1 MSRKGKINVAVGLSI
16 LIIATF
22 LLVFQGSAVNSNGL
36 NFSVSPDTVYFNW
49 TFGPINITSLVNN
62 SFFVVQNQNTSI
74 GSQYFDQTKYS
85 PGDYPGYDGP
95 NSSLCFNGTTNK
107 MSIVVQNSTGS
118 YTNTTSVLNQT
129 NSTFM
134 NISAFQLCPPGFYN
148 GTFNVALGGGTDLA
162 TLTAR
167 VNIPISS
174 SNTFSEPSSNAS
186 VKGTLPANST
196 SIHKYYFNTSLAQN
210 LTGVT
215 INLTSD
221 ATTPMDLDLYLFNS
235 SGSLLARSVENG
247 SAKEEINANLPSAP
261 DIWSFWIVGN
271 VSTAQNYVAGMYF
284 NTLNVSNANNP
295 NQKIS
300 SINFGTLDAIN
311 NQSSQTNITLTNV
324 DSNNFWNG
332 VLQKSEIYRADA
344 WANRSS
350 AGDYYFMVP
359 AFATKVKVMVDWTG
373 GTRWTISL
381 NDSNANF
388 LGNSSGKFQT
398 GNLTGTIEE
407 ENVLYAGAI
416 SASND
421 GLWKI
426 TVGNLTAVADNY
438 NVTAQVWVDSS
449 AWLNS
454 SYPASGTNFNASSNS
469 TNVTLRINLPL
480 PNVANGNYSGFVN
493 YYYPGQWNARIPIA
507 FAVKSGSLI
516 VNNSLF
522 SDTENK
528 FDNVGFARTG
538 SSISYALPVN
548 NTGDYDIYFTSSTSV
563 NLTNQADSTRFMNLS
578 VEWPA
583 NPIQHGANA
592 TLKVNITINTTNTG
606 DVAGTYWGWA
616 LFNTTNSTNTSSSS
630 YPFDSFYVYF
640 NVFLWNNLTV
650 NITGFTPTWIAAP
663 INSTNMTFNIS
674 VSLANGTVI
683 STNQLL
689 NDTNFNA
696 GLREGNS
703 SLATPSLTGLVS
715 SGSGVPFG
723 FVCPTGYSVCILNG
737 TLPSGVPGGT
747 YNGTISVSLNT
758 STILGGTGAILIG
771 TGVSSMQ
778 ATVNDIGLKIADDPS
793 DYSVGLYEGQI
804 GIYTA
809 YVKNYGTTAASPATI
824 TFTNSGSCP
833 VTPLIYSTGSTC
845 MGFLAGVNPTQ
856 NSTTAWNV
864 NIPAYM
870 TGDTNCTL
878 KFKVTATAVTS
889 DTMSCLMT
897 ISITSNTTKFGN
909 GYFNVPVDVLVN
921 ATSGNNA
928 GPAPGTQQSCTSN
941 ITCPDTQYCKSNVCT
956 SLSCPTGWTAGSHKC
971 SASSGTLTV
980 TDYTSRIYVLQGSSN
995 SSRVTVKNTGGVT
1008 YTVKLDVTTIF
1019 AGLTPS
1025 VSPSSYTLGGG
1036 NSGIYTVNFN
1046 VSSSAEIG
1054 PHTITIKTFANENTS
1069 LFTTKDITVIVLPLE
1084 ETKAQINQTENDL
1097 KKAFANIT
1105 AIFNSIAPN
1114 AEANYTI
1121 ANRTYSRLLNILQD
1135 LESSIK
1141 SGDYVTA
1148 NSLLNDANASLAE
1161 FRAQVTLLKNPA
1173 AGAGLLAPLG
1183 DFGGTL
1189 TLVAILVV
1197 IIVIGVFMAYLLLPA
1212 KKGFKP
1218 SIGFTP
1224 KAKVSFS
1231 QKLKHAFSKV
1241 NIAKPGQKSLVEF
1254 EKRPVLPSVQAAK
1267 PGEKKAYP
1275 EGYNK
1280 LDQFPLSYDK
1290 DKFKEK
1296 K

>member
-1 MSRKGKINVAVGLSI
+1 MSRNGKINVAVGLSI

-22 LLVFQGSAVNSNGL
+22 LLVFQGSAVNSNLGNFTVTPDSIAL
-36 NFSVSPDTVYFNW
+36 NLT
-49 TFGPINITSLVNN
+49 GAAINITSVANN
-62 SFFVVQNQNTSI
+62 SIYAVHNQNTAI
-74 GSQYFDQTKYS
+74 TSQYFDQTKYQ
-85 PGDYPGYDGP
+85 PTDYPGYSTNASTCFSG
-95 NSSLCFNGTTNK
+95 SSYVMQFA
-107 MSIVVQNSTGS
+107 VQNASGA
-118 YTNTTSVLNQT
+118 YTNTTGTLNQT
-129 NSTFM
+129 NFTFM
-134 NISAFQLCPPGFYN
+134 NLTAYQFCPPGYYN
-148 GTFNVALGGGTDLA
+148 GTFNVTNGTANEYANITVLI
-162 TLTAR
+162 
-167 VNIPISS
+167 NIPVNPM
-174 SNTFSEPSSNAS
+174 NTFSEPSSNAS
-186 VKGTLPANST
+186 VKGTFPANST

-210 LTGVT
+210 LMGVT

-221 ATTPMDLDLYLFNS
+221 GTTPKDLDLFLFNS
-235 SGSLLARSVENG
+235 SGSLLARSVESG
-247 SAKEEINANLPSAP
+247 AAKDEINANLPGTP
-261 DIWSFWIVGN
+261 DMWSFWILGN
-271 VSTAQNYVAGMYF
+271 VSSVQNYIANMYF
-284 NTLNVSNANNP
+284 TTLNVTNASAP

-300 SINFGTLDAIN
+300 SINFGTVDAVN
-311 NQSSQTNITLTNV
+311 NQSSEAGITLSNL
-324 DSNNFWNG
+324 DSGAWSG
-332 VLQKSEIYRADA
+332 VLQKSEIYRVDA
-344 WANRSS
+344 WANRIS

-388 LGNSSGKFQT
+388 LGNSSGKYQT

-407 ENVLYAGAI
+407 ENVLYSGAI

-426 TVGNLTAVADNY
+426 TITNITTPAVDNY

-454 SYPASGTNFNASSNS
+454 TYPSSGTNFNASPSS
-469 TNVTLRINLPL
+469 ANVSLRINLPL
-480 PNVANGNYSGFVN
+480 PNIVNGNYSGFVD
-493 YYYPGQWNARIPIA
+493 YFLPGQWNTRIPLA

-516 VNNSLF
+516 INNSLF
-522 SDTENK
+522 SDTENR
-528 FDNVGFARTG
+528 FDNIGFNRANGTITF
-538 SSISYALPVN
+538 SLPVN
-548 NTGDYDIYFTSSTSV
+548 NTGDYDVYFNGSTSGI
-563 NLTNQADSTRFMNLS
+563 LTNQIDNTKYMNLS
-578 VEWPA
+578 VGWPA
-583 NPIQHGANA
+583 NPVQHGTGS
-592 TLKVNITINTTNTG
+592 TLNVNITINTSNTG
-606 DVAGTYWGWA
+606 DATGTYTGLV
-616 LFNTTNSTNTSSSS
+616 LFNTTNSTNASSAS
-630 YPFDSFYVYF
+630 YPFNLFYVYF

-650 NITGFTPTWIAAP
+650 NITGITPTWIAAP

-683 STNQLL
+683 SANQLL

-703 SLATPSLTGLVS
+703 SLAAPSLTGLMS
-715 SGSGVPFG
+715 SGSGTPFG
-723 FVCPTGYSVCILNG
+723 FVCPDGFSICILNG
-737 TLPSGVPGGT
+737 TLPAGVPGGT
-747 YNGTISVSLNT
+747 YNGTITVSLNT
-758 STILGGTGAILIG
+758 STRLGGTGAILSGSGVG
-771 TGVSSMQ
+771 TMQ
-778 ATVNDIGLKIADDPS
+778 ATVNDVGLKVVDDS
-793 DYSVGLYEGQI
+793 SNIGVGLYEAQTDY
-804 GIYTA
+804 YTA
-809 YVKNYGTTAASPATI
+809 HIKNFGAVSATNAAFALI
-824 TFTNSGSCP
+824 NSGSCP
-833 VTPLIYSTGSTC
+833 VTPQIYPTGSTC
-845 MGFLAGVNPTQ
+845 MGSAPTQ
-856 NSTTAWNV
+856 GNTSLTWIATV
-864 NIPAYM
+864 PAYM
-870 TGDTNCTL
+870 TGETNCTL
-878 KFKVTATAVTS
+878 VWRVIATAVTS
-889 DTMSCLMT
+889 DTTNCEMRIGVVS
-897 ISITSNTTKFGN
+897 GN
-909 GYFNVPVDVLVN
+909 SSFSPGYIPVYVDVLVN
-921 ATSGNNA
+921 ATSSN
-928 GPAPGTQQSCTSN
+928 PGSQQGQTQTCTSN
-941 ITCPDTQYCKSNVCT
+941 ITCPDTQYCKNNACT

-995 SSRVTVKNTGGVT
+995 SSRITVKNTGGVT

-1025 VSPSSYTLGGG
+1025 VSPSTYTLGGG

-1084 ETKAQINQTENDL
+1084 ETKALINQSEIDL
-1097 KKAFANIT
+1097 KNAFVNIT
-1105 AIFNSIAPN
+1105 AIFNSIAAN

-1121 ANRTYSRLLNILQD
+1121 ANRTYSRLLNIFQD

-1148 NSLLNDANASLAE
+1148 NSLLNDANTSLAE
-1161 FRAQVTLLKNPA
+1161 FKSQVTLLKNPA

-1183 DFGGTL
+1183 DFGGTI

-1224 KAKVSFS
+1224 KTKVSFS

-1267 PGEKKAYP
+1267 PGEKKAYTQ
-1275 EGYNK
+1275 GYNK